1 MTAAQII
8 AILGALGAA
17 LAAGLWIGLQVA
29 EYRRAQR
36 ETRAM
41 EWMRWQN
48 DDLLA
53 LLDRMTSERRND
65 IAGTRR

>member
-1 MTAAQII
+1 MTAAHII
-8 AILGALGAA
+8 AILGALGAT

-29 EYRRAQR
+29 EYRRIQR

-41 EWMRWQN
+41 DWLRWEN

-53 LLDRMTSERRND
+53 LLERMTSERSD